1 VAKVF
6 KEVVKKIGLTM
17 STEKTKIMKLT
28 ERYKIFWNN
37 IKSKDIS
44 I

>member
-1 VAKVF
+1 
-6 KEVVKKIGLTM
+6 M
-17 STEKTKIMKLT
+17 STEITKIMELT

-37 IKSKDIS
+37 ITSKEIS